1 MLVNDKGN
9 LHDVNILEVTS
20 ENYIVPKGEEIFYH
34 CRIEQKQFNSQTGE
48 RTSVPRIQKFDRKMF
63 ETNLLHNL
71 RQLGYS
77 VDVLHN
83 PTEWIKQ
90 HEKEMK
96 EAKEKAEAK
105 RKQMEE
111 DAIQKR
117 IDEAVAKALAAAK
130 KTSKKGGNK
139 E

>member
-34 CRIEQKQFNSQTGE
+34 CRIEQKQFNPQTGA
-48 RTSVPRIQKFDRKMF
+48 RISVPRIQKFDRKMF
-63 ETNLLHNL
+63 ETTLLHNL
-71 RQLGYS
+71 RRLGYS

-96 EAKEKAEAK
+96 EAKEQAEAR
-105 RKQMEE
+105 RKQAEE
-111 DAIQKR
+111 EAIQKR
-117 IDEAVAKALAAAK
+117 IDEAVARALAEEK
-130 KTSKKGGNK
+130 KKSKKGGEK
-139 E
+139 K